1 MKMADEKGPK
11 KFTKHAPQDGS
22 ASLTPKLLYNK
33 NVARPSHAEYA
44 RTIASKMH
52 VATLCTVS
60 ERAEGFPYGS
70 FVTYAMHEGNPVFLI
85 SQLAEHTK
93 NLILDSKASLLIA
106 EHGEGNPLAHGRVTL
121 VGHCTL
127 VPDHE
132 RDAVKECFIEI
143 HESAKA
149 YCDWDDFGFYK
160 LKVDSIRF
168 IGGFGRMSWVNESK
182 WFDAEPDPMIESAED
197 IVEHMNDD
205 HSDALVLYCKA
216 MSKATETTEAVMTTI
231 DRYGFE
237 MIATT
242 SEGQHPIRLA
252 FKNQVDSSDSAR
264 IELVKMVKEA
274 RKLLKPE

>member
-1 MKMADEKGPK
+1 MAEENEPK
-11 KFTKHAPQDGS
+11 KYTQHAPNDETT
-22 ASLTPKLLYNK
+22 SLTPKLLYER

-60 ERAEGFPYGS
+60 QRADGFPYGS

-93 NLILDSKASLLIA
+93 NLIVDSKASLLIA
-106 EHGEGNPLAHGRVTL
+106 ESGEGNPLAHGRVTL

-127 VPDHE
+127 VPENE
-132 RDAVKECFIEI
+132 RDAVKKCFLEI
-143 HESAKA
+143 HESASA
-149 YCDWDDFGFYK
+149 YSDWDDFGFYK

-182 WFDAEPDPMIESAED
+182 WFDAEPDPMIEFGDD

-216 MSKATETTEAVMTTI
+216 MSKATDTIEAKMTAI

-237 MIATT
+237 MLATT
-242 SEGQHPIRLA
+242 SDGQFPIRLA
-252 FKNQVDSSDSAR
+252 FKKQVDSSDSAR

-274 RKLLKPE
+274 RKLLKTE